1 MLLSRSFTL
10 REAAMPS
17 IANPNLLGAG
27 MLLLLVGI
35 WLWRWSSR
43 QVIDVKG
50 AAIGA
55 AWQGVKKGQVP
66 VMPDEIKSK
75 FQTVSAQSSNTGKAV
90 KVASIG
96 ARHYIGRLVGALSF
110 VVVLAALGLI
120 AAGIW
125 WK

>member
-1 MLLSRSFTL
+1 
-10 REAAMPS
+10 MPS
-17 IANPNLLGAG
+17 IANPTLLGAG
-27 MLLLLVGI
+27 ILMLLVGI

-55 AWQGVKKGQVP
+55 AWQGVKQGHVP
-66 VMPDEIKSK
+66 NMPDDFKAK
-75 FQTVSAQSSNTGKAV
+75 FKHVAGQSSHTGKAV

-110 VVVLAALGLI
+110 VLVLAALGLI
-120 AAGIW
+120 AAGVW

>member
-1 MLLSRSFTL
+1 
-10 REAAMPS
+10 MPA

-27 MLLLLVGI
+27 ILVLLIGF

-55 AWQGVKKGQVP
+55 AWQGVRHGKVPDVPDDVKSRFQSVAGQ
-66 VMPDEIKSK
+66 S
-75 FQTVSAQSSNTGKAV
+75 THTGKAV

-96 ARHYIGRLVGALSF
+96 VRHYIGRLVGALSF
-110 VVVLAALGLI
+110 VMVLAGLGLA

>member
-1 MLLSRSFTL
+1 M
-10 REAAMPS
+10 MPS
-17 IANPNLLGAG
+17 IANANLLVAG
-27 MLLLLVGI
+27 IVVLLIGI

-50 AAIGA
+50 AALGA
-55 AWQGVKKGQVP
+55 ALQGLKKGQLPDVP
-66 VMPDEIKSK
+66 DDIKSRL
-75 FQTVSAQSSNTGKAV
+75 QSVSGQSSHTGKAV

-96 ARHYIGRLVGALSF
+96 VRHYVGRLVGALSF
-110 VVVLAALGLI
+110 VLVLAALGLI

>member
-1 MLLSRSFTL
+1 MLFC
-10 REAAMPS
+10 EAVMPS
-17 IANPNLLGAG
+17 IANPTLLGVG
-27 MLLLLVGI
+27 VLVLLVGI

-55 AWQGVKKGQVP
+55 AWQGVRKGQVP
-66 VMPDEIKSK
+66 DVPDEIKSR
-75 FQTVSAQSSNTGKAV
+75 FQDVAGQSSHTGKAV

-96 ARHYIGRLVGALSF
+96 ARHYIGRLVGVFSF
-110 VVVLAALGLI
+110 VLVLAALGLI